1 MSKLYEFIER
11 RKAELGLTTTA
22 LMEAGI
28 SSSTLHNIRHEKCY
42 TLKESTMQKLAMV
55 LQCSMGEIKAALAA
69 TDQVTEFGEIV
80 KKGLPE
86 NETAADAVTDLPE
99 EEPPAAIREDESAEQ
114 PACEPK
120 QTPVGQKWY
129 VDKPKQAEPTSSNA
143 DKWDRTQSKQLQ
155 YVFHKEGRF
164 TIQITINSTLSGPEL
179 ADIVYDAALDVAADI
194 DTANS

>member
-11 RKAELGLTTTA
+11 SKAELGLTTTA

-42 TLKESTMQKLAMV
+42 SLKEGTIQKLAMV
-55 LQCSMGEIKAALAA
+55 LQCSMGEIQAALAA

-80 KKGLPE
+80 KKGLPY
-86 NETAADAVTDLPE
+86 NETAADAITDLPE
-99 EEPPAAIREDESAEQ
+99 EDPPAAIQKDESR
-114 PACEPK
+114 
-120 QTPVGQKWY
+120 PVGQKWY

-164 TIQITINSTLSGPEL
+164 TIQITINSTLTGPEL

-194 DTANS
+194 DTANG